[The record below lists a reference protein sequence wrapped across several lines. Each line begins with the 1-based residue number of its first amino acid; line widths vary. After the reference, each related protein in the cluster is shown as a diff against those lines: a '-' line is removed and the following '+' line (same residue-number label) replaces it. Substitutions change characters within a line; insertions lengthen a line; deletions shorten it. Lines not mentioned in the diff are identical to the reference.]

1 MQPSAQVCCL
11 YPHKDQ
17 FMHKRLVVLPV
28 LFCLLLLVNN
38 SQAQVREI
46 LESIKPTKKFD
57 GVPAYKKGSH
67 LLFFG
72 AQAPNNIKTFLNFGG
87 LVSLLSSSDSKS
99 AGPFFFGYEYG
110 VRDNLGLGISIQYA
124 SALQTYVAPFGI
136 GSITGKISGFA
147 VLFSSQYHI
156 YPTDKLDPYFRGSLG
171 VNIWKGGYQDN
182 NNNEVQKFTAP
193 TPIAYNTSLGLRYFV
208 SKQFAP
214 FGEISYSNLKLT
226 AGIGLCVK
234 LNGIK

>member
-1 MQPSAQVCCL
+1 MN
-11 YPHKDQ
+11 K
-17 FMHKRLVVLPV
+17 PV
-28 LFCLLLLVNN
+28 TALLLLFCFLLLANN
-38 SQAQVREI
+38 SRAQAREI
-46 LESIKPTKKFD
+46 LEIIKPDKKFE
-57 GVPAYKKGSH
+57 GVPAYKKGTH
-67 LLFFG
+67 LLLFG

-87 LVSLLSSSDSKS
+87 LVTLLSSSGSKS
-99 AGPFFFGYEYG
+99 AGPFFFGYEYA
-110 VRDNLGLGISIQYA
+110 VKDNLGLGISFQYA
-124 SALQTYVAPFGI
+124 SAKQTYAVPFGI
-136 GSITGKISGFA
+136 GSITGEISGFSI
-147 VLFSSQYHI
+147 LLSSLYHI

-171 VNIWKGGYQDN
+171 VNIWKGGYRDN

-234 LNGIK
+234 MNKK